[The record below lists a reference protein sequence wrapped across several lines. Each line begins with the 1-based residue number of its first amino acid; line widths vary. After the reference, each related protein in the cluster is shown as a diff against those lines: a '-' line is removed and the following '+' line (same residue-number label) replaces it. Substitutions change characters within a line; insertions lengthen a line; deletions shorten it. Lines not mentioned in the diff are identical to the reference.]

1 MNIYERR
8 INLNVPLEKLSKMV
22 CEHYNFG
29 EFIDNKLIEVGYE
42 DFNYVLT
49 TSTGKYLVKVFA
61 LFRTLN
67 ECKDVADKATIPYEN
82 GFSCPKIFKVEGNNV
97 FQTILNN
104 NNYRLMVM
112 EYINGSDM
120 LSLNIIPNL
129 EELKEIATQLAN
141 LNKIQ
146 FIPPKVYDPWSI
158 IDFPVEYEKHKKI
171 LTKTENKEL
180 YQLKNELD
188 LCDFSKLKYGFV
200 HGDLWTA
207 NIIKDKIGKLYYI
220 DFCASNYLPRVIDVA
235 ISIVDLCLDVND
247 LEISKIRIK
256 TFLKAY
262 EAVSKLTKY
271 EKECL
276 KTFMKIHEAS
286 SLLNTIREKHEGNN
300 TVSNQETLEN
310 SRLKLFILNSVNLIN

>member
-1 MNIYERR
+1 MKLKFYEVDSEY
-8 INLNVPLEKLSKMV
+8 I
-22 CEHYNFG
+22 
-29 EFIDNKLIEVGYE
+29 
-42 DFNYVLT
+42 
-49 TSTGKYLVKVFA
+49 KYLK
-61 LFRTLN
+61 
-67 ECKDVADKATIPYEN
+67 EN
-82 GFSCPKIFKVEGNNV
+82 GDDK
-97 FQTILNN
+97 
-104 NNYRLMVM
+104 
-112 EYINGSDM
+112 
-120 LSLNIIPNL
+120 IPN
-129 EELKEIATQLAN
+129 I
-141 LNKIQ
+141 
-146 FIPPKVYDPWSI
+146 
-158 IDFPVEYEKHKKI
+158 EYEKHKKI
-171 LTKTENKEL
+171 LNKTENKEL
-180 YQLKNELD
+180 YQLKTELD
-188 LCDFSKLKYGFV
+188 LCDFSKLIYGFV

-207 NIIKDKIGKLYYI
+207 NIIKDNTGKLYYI